1 MPCWPV
7 KPVLAH
13 GPPDHPCVILS
24 SLHTVHLLRGH
35 LPARVA
41 RPAPRVLYSYAHSAT
56 GFAARLTGAQAAHLA
71 SQDSVLAVV
80 PDATHQLHTTL
91 TPSFLGA
98 SASRSRAV
106 CSRRPA
112 APRTS

>member
-1 MPCWPV
+1 M
-7 KPVLAH
+7 
-13 GPPDHPCVILS
+13 
-24 SLHTVHLLRGH
+24 RGH
-35 LPARVA
+35 LPAHVA